1 MTTTKQRD
9 DENNK
14 DNGNNT
20 VQNYGVMKLRPAAAR
35 CLQPKKDYKYV
46 PDYDSYDTL
55 FSIYVHILLLEDKNE
70 FCITFS
76 HKKLC
81 IFCIC

>member
-1 MTTTKQRD
+1 MTTTKQTD

-14 DNGNNT
+14 DNDNNM

-35 CLQPKKDYKYV
+35 CLQPKKEYKYV
-46 PDYDSYDTL
+46 PL
-55 FSIYVHILLLEDKNE
+55 FSIYLHILLLEDKNE
-70 FCITFS
+70 FCISFS
-76 HKKLC
+76 HKELC

>member
-1 MTTTKQRD
+1 MKTTKITTTIWF
-9 DENNK
+9 
-14 DNGNNT
+14 
-20 VQNYGVMKLRPAAAR
+20 QNHWVMKLRPAAAR

-55 FSIYVHILLLEDKNE
+55 FSIYLHILLLEDKNE

-76 HKKLC
+76 HKKLR
-81 IFCIC
+81 IFCNC